1 MIQRKRISEK
11 NMTITRFDFV
21 FSYWL
26 FILVVLH
33 ILQFIKYN
41 PSPLLILG
49 ILLNIY
55 EIILMF
61 YYQNKLLHIITF
73 IILFIIMKIIPF
85 LYIMHH
91 KITSND
97 IIISLLIIAIYFL
110 WLTVN
115 NVDIVEFLKNYT
127 IGIKENKPIG
137 PFTYYVNK
145 FYETYVR
152 LRDAREPYAEVPTD
166 PLKLFALFK

>member
-1 MIQRKRISEK
+1 
-11 NMTITRFDFV
+11 MTITRFDFV

-26 FILVVLH
+26 FILVILH

-41 PSPLLILG
+41 PLPLLILG

-55 EIILMF
+55 EIILMI

-73 IILFIIMKIIPF
+73 IILFITMKIIPY

-91 KITSND
+91 KITKYD
-97 IIISLLIIAIYFL
+97 ILLSFLITAIYFL
-110 WLTVN
+110 WLIVN
-115 NVDIVEFLKNYT
+115 KVDIVEFLKNYT

-145 FYETYVR
+145 FYETYVKNYVR
-152 LRDAREPYAEVPTD
+152 FRDALEP
-166 PLKLFALFK
+166 